1 LIVLTDNGKK
11 ERELPYQQVSV
22 NYFKLLINKV
32 ESLVFSNDYI
42 ITTGNS
48 EDDKRVRELCE
59 RTGVYDAIRASIK
72 NVCKHGDVAL
82 RVNKHGINA
91 LVPFNAYKVVDKHDK
106 GKVKACVLFEH
117 LHNEQDLVEAVRVE
131 IHSTGSVYERVYKST
146 GSTLVEPI
154 EYEYRGRNIPE
165 EGIFYDTGVDDV
177 STVSWLSVNSNGLYG
192 QSMFDDI
199 KDLVFAYE
207 QLLTTSVYV
216 ARSDA
221 NPLLVSG
228 MSFIQTDEET
238 GEYKLKLV
246 DGNVLL
252 ATGDDATP
260 NYLKKSDCIENI
272 QEIQGEILEQIY
284 ALSEMSKILVS
295 GEFGSNLSYDTL
307 DLALKS
313 ICDKCE
319 RIINSS
325 WSGIRDALYVL
336 CRLNG
341 LNIERESLN
350 IKFNI
355 GRAVTKQEMYK
366 LFNDATKDGAV
377 SKRTARIE
385 ILGMSDDEADNEADI
400 IKKEA

>member
-1 LIVLTDNGKK
+1 MT
-11 ERELPYQQVSV
+11 
-22 NYFKLLINKV
+22 LLDVIMQ
-32 ESLVFSNDYI
+32 LL
-42 ITTGNS
+42 G
-48 EDDKRVRELCE
+48 DK
-59 RTGVYDAIRASIK
+59 A
-72 NVCKHGDVAL
+72 N
-82 RVNKHGINA
+82 
-91 LVPFNAYKVVDKHDK
+91 
-106 GKVKACVLFEH
+106 
-117 LHNEQDLVEAVRVE
+117 
-131 IHSTGSVYERVYKST
+131 
-146 GSTLVEPI
+146 
-154 EYEYRGRNIPE
+154 
-165 EGIFYDTGVDDV
+165 
-177 STVSWLSVNSNGLYG
+177 
-192 QSMFDDI
+192 DDI

-319 RIINSS
+319 RIKNSS